1 NNAESGGHTV
11 VVQVDRDRAARL
23 GVNMAAVN
31 TALYDAFGQRF
42 ISTIFTQSNQYRVV
56 LGLERDD
63 TRGVA
68 EPERVW
74 VTGDRGRQVP
84 LSSVAKLE
92 ERYGR
97 LPVHR
102 EQQFGAA
109 TLSFNLAPVVSL
121 GQAVGTIERTRA
133 ALHLPS
139 S

>member
-1 NNAESGGHTV
+1 VLASPDPEQLLEAAPRLKEQLELLPEIATVFNNAESGGHTV

-68 EPERVW
+68 ELERVW
-74 VTGDRGRQVP
+74 V
-84 LSSVAKLE
+84 
-92 ERYGR
+92 
-97 LPVHR
+97 
-102 EQQFGAA
+102 
-109 TLSFNLAPVVSL
+109 
-121 GQAVGTIERTRA
+121 
-133 ALHLPS
+133 
-139 S
+139 